1 MQNPDARKN
10 KKNNRSEW
18 HGYSCH
24 ECFYPLPESMFH
36 LTFPDSSVRLQAPT
50 ERAYITQHNVQ
61 TMALLSQQV
70 SFNASFEGGVVTL
83 DSRQENSNK
92 HGLNLGSNNR
102 KTKQVSDLQFSGHSC
117 VASAHH
123 AMVDRV
129 VYSS

>member
-1 MQNPDARKN
+1 M
-10 KKNNRSEW
+10 
-18 HGYSCH
+18 
-24 ECFYPLPESMFH
+24 LH
-36 LTFPDSSVRLQAPT
+36 LTFRDSSVRLQAPT

-61 TMALLSQQV
+61 AMALLSQQV
-70 SFNASFEGGVVTL
+70 SFNAPFEGGVVTF

-102 KTKQVSDLQFSGHSC
+102 KTKQVSDLQFGGHSC

-123 AMVDRV
+123 AMVARV